1 MILKSEGGYIM
12 CVLAAPHKAVFHKLR
27 DYLGAKDVE
36 KAREAATRSLS
47 PDREE

>member
-12 CVLAAPHKAVFHKLR
+12 CVLAAPHKVVFDKLP
-27 DYLGAKDVE
+27 DYLGAEDVE
-36 KAREAATRSLS
+36 MASEAETRSLF